1 MEKEELKSRIKN
13 NVRESIAIANM
24 KEEIEIN
31 RIRSKKVFYSVLS
44 SCAIFIICSVILIN
58 KKDFG
63 NKLAIFD
70 NNILI
75 QNKLTNNQ
83 FDESKEN
90 EMEESYQDNIE
101 NAKNEDEIIG
111 NYNILIEDT
120 EKENQ
125 LIENSQ
131 KKTEL
136 NEKENLK
143 TENNSTKTEEKK
155 SLSIAKILKEID
167 KDKIKYVS
175 SAFSFAYKPTIE
187 NLYKNSDI
195 VIIGTFDSNLKT
207 YTLGI
212 NIRTET
218 KFETL
223 KVLKNNTNLDI
234 NDTVIFNRLGG
245 VMTLSEYMQN
255 NDTIC
260 ENEFNDISVKE
271 RSNYYII
278 QEFAPDNKLDFSSL
292 KTNNDKYIL
301 FLNYREGELSTNSA
315 YYGIREIN
323 NDNKIYDYDSKE
335 YINSKLIIE

>member
-31 RIRSKKVFYSVLS
+31 RIKSKKILYSVLS
-44 SCAIFIICSVILIN
+44 SCAIFIICSVIFLN

-75 QNKLTNNQ
+75 QNELTNNI
-83 FDESKEN
+83 FKESKDN
-90 EMEESYQDNIE
+90 TMEENYQNNIH
-101 NAKNEDEIIG
+101 DGGTIG
-111 NYNILIEDT
+111 NDEDT

-131 KKTEL
+131 EKTEI

-218 KFETL
+218 KFKTL

-234 NDTVIFNRLGG
+234 NDTVIFNRPGG
-245 VMTLSEYMQN
+245 VMTLSEYMEN
-255 NDTIC
+255 NDTIR